1 MDPGLDRDGVAK
13 QNVNQAARLV
23 LLLPLLF
30 LALFFVW
37 PLLSI
42 LTLGLAPDGQL
53 ELARL
58 QQIVSPYHLNILIFT
73 CGQALLS
80 TVLTIA
86 LALPAAWV
94 FVRWSFPGRS
104 FLLSLS
110 TLAFVLPTVVVAAA
124 FSALIGSRGLVNNLL
139 QEVLGLEAPPL
150 RLEGTLAIILL
161 AHIFYNFAVALRIIT
176 GYWANR
182 NVEIEEAARVLGAH
196 GWRLWWELR
205 LPLLRPALLAAAVL
219 IFIFTFTSFGVIIIL
234 GELRFAT
241 LEVEIYFQ
249 AVNLFNLPVAAGL
262 SLLQIG
268 LMFALMLV
276 YTRLRRRLPQTL
288 QPSSARR
295 PQGAREWLAVAL
307 VSGFMLLLLAVP
319 LFALVLRSLSGAEG
333 LTMAWYAALSQNVR
347 GSVLFVAPLRAVA
360 NSLVFA
366 LATTVLALTLG
377 LLAATLLQ
385 RRGRRWLDP
394 LFMLPLA
401 TSAVTL
407 GFGFIIALDEP
418 PLDLRASPLLIP
430 IAHTLVALPFVVRS
444 VLPTLDSIA
453 PALRES
459 ARVLGA
465 TPWQVWRQIDLPLVS
480 RGLLV
485 GATFAFTISMGEF
498 GASLFIVR
506 PASATIPVVIYRLL
520 GQPGA
525 LNNGQAM
532 AMSVILLLTCG
543 LGFVLIERVQ
553 RAGSGTF

>member
-1 MDPGLDRDGVAK
+1 MC
-13 QNVNQAARLV
+13 
-23 LLLPLLF
+23 
-30 LALFFVW
+30 
-37 PLLSI
+37 S
-42 LTLGLAPDGQL
+42 
-53 ELARL
+53 
-58 QQIVSPYHLNILIFT
+58 S
-73 CGQALLS
+73 
-80 TVLTIA
+80 
-86 LALPAAWV
+86 
-94 FVRWSFPGRS
+94 
-104 FLLSLS
+104 
-110 TLAFVLPTVVVAAA
+110 
-124 FSALIGSRGLVNNLL
+124 
-139 QEVLGLEAPPL
+139 LEAPPL

-161 AHIFYNFAVALRIIT
+161 AHVFYNFAVALRIIT

-347 GSVLFVAPLRAVA
+347 GSVLFVAPWRAVA

-465 TPWQVWRQIDLPLVS
+465 TPWLVWRQIDLPLVS

-498 GASLFIVR
+498 GASLFIAR
-506 PASATIPVVIYRLL
+506 PASATIPVVIFRLL

>member
-1 MDPGLDRDGVAK
+1 MDTGLDRDG
-13 QNVNQAARLV
+13 AARRIAGRAAGLA

-30 LALFFVW
+30 LALFFIW

-42 LTLGLAPDGQL
+42 LALGLAPEGAPD
-53 ELARL
+53 LARL
-58 QQIVSPYHLNILIFT
+58 GQIVSPYYLNTLVFT
-73 CGQALLS
+73 CVQALLS

-94 FVRWSFPGRS
+94 CVRWSFPGRS
-104 FLLSLS
+104 LLLSLS

-124 FSALIGSRGLVNNLL
+124 FSALIGSRGLVNGLL
-139 QEVLGLEAPPL
+139 QQWLGLASPPL
-150 RLEGTLAIILL
+150 RLEGTLAVILL
-161 AHIFYNFAVALRIIT
+161 AHIFYNVAVALRIIT

-182 NVEIEEAARVLGAH
+182 NRETEEAARVLGAQ

-205 LPLLRPALLAAAVL
+205 LPLLRPALLASAVL

-241 LEVEIYFQ
+241 LEVEIYLQ

-268 LMFALMLV
+268 LMFAMMLV
-276 YTRLRRRLPQTL
+276 YTRLRRQLPL
-288 QPSSARR
+288 NLR
-295 PQGAREWLAVAL
+295 PAMAQRPRGMQQWLLVTVVAGGLLLFLAAPILAL
-307 VSGFMLLLLAVP
+307 VW
-319 LFALVLRSLSGAEG
+319 RSLGGTEG
-333 LTMAWYAALSQNVR
+333 LTGAWYAALSQNLR
-347 GSVLFVAPLRAVA
+347 GSVLYVPPLRAVG
-360 NSLVFA
+360 NSLFFAILTTLLA
-366 LATTVLALTLG
+366 LALG
-377 LLAATLLQ
+377 LLTATMLQ
-385 RRGRRWLDP
+385 RRSRRWLDP

-407 GFGFIIALDEP
+407 GFGFIVALDEP
-418 PLDLRASPLLIP
+418 PLDLRASPVLIP

-444 VLPTLDSIA
+444 VLPTLDSVA

-465 TPWQVWRQIDLPLVS
+465 TPWQVWRRIDLPLIS

-498 GASLFIVR
+498 GASLFIAR
-506 PASATIPVVIYRLL
+506 PANATIPVVIYRLL
-520 GQPGA
+520 GQPGTV
-525 LNNGQAM
+525 NSGQAM

-543 LGFVLIERVQ
+543 LGFVLIARVQ
-553 RAGSGTF
+553 RAGTGVF

>member
-1 MDPGLDRDGVAK
+1 M
-13 QNVNQAARLV
+13 NQAARLV

-30 LALFFVW
+30 LAIFFVW

-42 LTLGLAPDGQL
+42 LTLGLAPDGQP

-58 QQIVSPYHLNILIFT
+58 QQIVSPYHLNTLIFT

-80 TVLTIA
+80 TALTIA

-94 FVRWSFPGRS
+94 CVRWSFPGRS

-110 TLAFVLPTVVVAAA
+110 TLAFVLPTVVVATA
-124 FSALIGSRGLVNNLL
+124 FSALIGSRGLVNSLL
-139 QEVLGLEAPPL
+139 QDVLSLEATPL

-161 AHIFYNFAVALRIIT
+161 AHVFYNFAVALRIIT

-182 NVEIEEAARVLGAH
+182 NVEIETAARVLGAH

-241 LEVEIYFQ
+241 LEVEIYLQ

-288 QPSSARR
+288 QPASARR
-295 PQGAREWLAVAL
+295 PQGVSEWLAVAL
-307 VSGFMLLLLAVP
+307 VSGLMLLLLAAP
-319 LFALVLRSLSGAEG
+319 LFALVLRSLGGAEG
-333 LTMAWYAALSQNVR
+333 LTTAWYAALSQNVR
-347 GSVLFVAPLRAVA
+347 GSVLFVPPLRAVG

-418 PLDLRASPLLIP
+418 PLDLRASPMLIP

-465 TPWQVWRQIDLPLVS
+465 TPWQVWRKIDMPLVS

-498 GASLFIVR
+498 GASLFIAR

-543 LGFVLIERVQ
+543 LGFVLIGRVQ